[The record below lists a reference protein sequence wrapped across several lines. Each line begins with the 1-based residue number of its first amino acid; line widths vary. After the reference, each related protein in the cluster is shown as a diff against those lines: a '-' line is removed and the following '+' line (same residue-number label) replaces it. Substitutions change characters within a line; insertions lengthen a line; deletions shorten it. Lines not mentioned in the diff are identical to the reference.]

1 MTIGKTLSGQRSF
14 RRRASFVADY
24 DWTIFSGSN
33 APVAVH
39 HRPDGGNLYYCH
51 TLPRFAYDLFDWYLT
66 SLPAWQRPAFRLLA
80 SYVRREYEN
89 ALTLMDHIIANSENV
104 RNRLNHYLGLDAEVI
119 HPPCDVYG
127 YQWQGQEDFY
137 LSTARLEPYK
147 RVDRIIEAFRSM
159 PDKKLVVASGGS
171 DESRLKRLAQD
182 ADNIYFTGWVSE
194 EELKRLVGTA
204 IATIYV
210 AKDEDFGMSPVE
222 SMAAGKPVIGNAE
235 GGLLETVIH
244 EETGILLPAYPEP
257 SDIAEA
263 VRNLTL
269 KRAQDMRHACQER
282 ASQLSR
288 ERFLDNMTRAIER
301 ITR

>member
-1 MTIGKTLSGQRSF
+1 
-14 RRRASFVADY
+14 
-24 DWTIFSGSN
+24 
-33 APVAVH
+33 
-39 HRPDGGNLYYCH
+39 
-51 TLPRFAYDLFDWYLT
+51 
-66 SLPAWQRPAFRLLA
+66 
-80 SYVRREYEN
+80 
-89 ALTLMDHIIANSENV
+89 MDHIVANSENV

-119 HPPCDVYG
+119 HPPCDVSG

-147 RVDRIIEAFRSM
+147 QVDRIIEAFRDM

-182 ADNIYFTGWVSE
+182 ADNIYFTGWISE

-204 IATIYV
+204 IVTIYV
-210 AKDEDFGMSPVE
+210 AKDEDFEMSPVE

-235 GGLLETVIH
+235 GGLLETVVH

-263 VRNLTL
+263 VRNLTP

-282 ASQLSR
+282 ASQFSR